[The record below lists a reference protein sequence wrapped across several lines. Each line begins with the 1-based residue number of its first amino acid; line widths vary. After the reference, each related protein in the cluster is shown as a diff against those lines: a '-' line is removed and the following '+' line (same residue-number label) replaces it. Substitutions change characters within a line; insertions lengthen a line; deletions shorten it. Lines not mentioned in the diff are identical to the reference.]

1 MTKLVL
7 LNAYLTERLMVAV
20 REILE
25 VVEGTVS
32 EYQEE
37 AVRIHREN
45 DNLRRRLRE
54 VGLETVTDWSGAA
67 LPLSLSAAEG
77 SSPVEQQDW
86 SAGLREQQELCEQQ
100 GEQSCDP
107 ALYAGAGSPPTALGM
122 KRDQDDSPDQPAE
135 LFKIHVLGS
144 AGVCLA
150 PGIPSRN
157 VKTEPGEVCCSSAGP
172 LARSPPPERE
182 EPPDGPAGPLPPA
195 PSPNRQ
201 PDGTSNGVYR
211 KTSHNCPHCGKAFRH
226 VSRLKIH
233 LRIHTG
239 EKPFSCSLCG
249 KSFNN
254 DGTLKNHRRVHT
266 QVRLF
271 SCAQCGMSFKDAYT
285 CKKHQRVHSG
295 EKPHCCPHC
304 GKRFNEAGNLQ
315 AHIRTHTG
323 ERPYSCTLCGKR
335 FVESGKLKKHFRIH
349 TRDGTQ
355 S

>member
-54 VGLETVTDWSGAA
+54 VGLDTVTDWSGAA

-157 VKTEPGEVCCSSAGP
+157 VKTEPGE
-172 LARSPPPERE
+172 
-182 EPPDGPAGPLPPA
+182 
-195 PSPNRQ
+195 